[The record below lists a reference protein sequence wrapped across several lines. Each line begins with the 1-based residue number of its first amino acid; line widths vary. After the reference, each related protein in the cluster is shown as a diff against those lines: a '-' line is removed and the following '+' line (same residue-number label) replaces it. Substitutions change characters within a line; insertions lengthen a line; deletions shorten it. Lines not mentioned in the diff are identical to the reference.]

1 MRALLCLLLLPGL
14 AAAEIYRW
22 TDANGQVHFGQ
33 RPAAVGAQQI
43 EVKPQVVERDQLT
56 REREE
61 RANRFFDARREEQA
75 QASAVAAERQAKRA
89 AECQEL
95 RRRLGNIPEGYSY
108 YRTDANG
115 EREYYSDQQVDTA
128 RQQLQAQVAQRC
140 S

>member
-95 RRRLGNIPEGYSY
+95 RRRLDNIPEGYSY

-128 RQQLQAQVAQRC
+128 RQQLQSQVADRC